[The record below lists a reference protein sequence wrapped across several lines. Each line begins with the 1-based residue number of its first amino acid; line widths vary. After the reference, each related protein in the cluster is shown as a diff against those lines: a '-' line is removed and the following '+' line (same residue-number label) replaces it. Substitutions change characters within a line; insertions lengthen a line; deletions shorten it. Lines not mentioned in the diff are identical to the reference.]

1 MEQKIFLE
9 IFPIYLVF
17 IPAKKYIKYFS
28 DSSRIE
34 SWKSNGMSEENIEN
48 ITKPGDNFEPT
59 FVHHHLLP
67 EMNFN
72 GHCLVKNNISIPK
85 KVINPCICLTHY
97 TRN

>member
-1 MEQKIFLE
+1 MEQKNFLE

-28 DSSRIE
+28 GSSRIE
-34 SWKSNGMSEENIEN
+34 SWKSNGMSEENI
-48 ITKPGDNFEPT
+48 EPT

-85 KVINPCICLTHY
+85 KVINPCICFTHY
-97 TRN
+97 ARN